1 MTNVF
6 LGIGG
11 NLGDRR
17 QMLRSA
23 VREIR
28 QVIDDVRVSALY
40 ESAAWGVTDQPA
52 FLNAVVRG
60 RTSLPP
66 LQLLDAM
73 QAIEHDLGRVREQR
87 WGPRA
92 IDIDILLYGTEI
104 IDEPRLSAPHP
115 YMTRRGFVL
124 RPLADLAA
132 GLTLPDGS
140 LVGEWLTTVA
150 QDDVRQIEGPGWADE
165 RDIEI
170 NDG

>member
-17 QMLRSA
+17 ATMRRA
-23 VREIR
+23 VAEIR
-28 QVIDDVRVSALY
+28 AVVEDVRVSSLY
-40 ESAAWGVTDQPA
+40 ETAAWGVTDQPS

-60 RTSLPP
+60 RTELKA
-66 LQLLDAM
+66 LELLEAM
-73 QAIEHDLGRVREQR
+73 QAIENQLGRVRTQH

-92 IDIDILLYGTEI
+92 IDIDILLYGSDV
-104 IDEPRLSAPHP
+104 IDVPRLKVPHP
-115 YMTRRGFVL
+115 YMAQRGFVL

-140 LVGEWLTTVA
+140 LVGELLTTID
-150 QDDVRQIEGPGWADE
+150 QDDLRQVEGLGWAD
-165 RDIEI
+165 
-170 NDG
+170 

>member
-17 QMLRSA
+17 ATMRRA
-23 VREIR
+23 VAEIR
-28 QVIDDVRVSALY
+28 AVVDDVRVSSLY
-40 ESAAWGVTDQPA
+40 ETAAWGVTDQPS

-60 RTSLPP
+60 RTELEA
-66 LQLLDAM
+66 LELLDAM
-73 QAIEHDLGRVREQR
+73 QTIENQLGRVRTQH

-92 IDIDILLYGTEI
+92 IDIDILLYGSDV
-104 IDEPRLSAPHP
+104 IDVPRLKVPHP
-115 YMTRRGFVL
+115 YMTQRGFVL

-140 LVGEWLTTVA
+140 LVGELLTTID
-150 QDDVRQIEGPGWADE
+150 QDDLRQIEGPGWAD
-165 RDIEI
+165 
-170 NDG
+170 

>member
-6 LGIGG
+6 LGLGG

-17 QMLRSA
+17 EMMGSA
-23 VREIR
+23 VAELRG
-28 QVIDDVRVSALY
+28 VIDDVRVSSLY

-66 LQLLDAM
+66 LELLDAT
-73 QAIEHDLGRVREQR
+73 QAIENDLGRVRER
-87 WGPRA
+87 HWGPRL
-92 IDIDILLYGTEI
+92 IDIDILLYGSEVI
-104 IDEPRLSAPHP
+104 NEPRLKVPHP
-115 YMTRRGFVL
+115 YMTQRGFVL

-140 LVGEWLTTVA
+140 LVGELLTTVD
-150 QDDVRQIEGPGWADE
+150 QNGLRRIEGPGWA
-165 RDIEI
+165 
-170 NDG
+170 G

>member
-17 QMLRSA
+17 ATMRSA
-23 VREIR
+23 VELIR
-28 QVIDDVRVSALY
+28 DVIDDVRVSSLY
-40 ESAAWGVTDQPA
+40 ETAAWGVTDQPS

-60 RTSLPP
+60 QTELPP
-66 LQLLDAM
+66 LDLLDAM
-73 QAIEHDLGRVREQR
+73 QSIENKLGRVRTQH

-92 IDIDILLYGTEI
+92 IDIDLLLYGSDV
-104 IDEPRLSAPHP
+104 IDEPRLTVPHP
-115 YMTRRGFVL
+115 YMSQRGFVL

-140 LVGEWLTTVA
+140 LVGELLTTIN
-150 QDDVRQIEGPGWADE
+150 QDDLRQIEGPSWAD
-165 RDIEI
+165 
-170 NDG
+170 

>member
-17 QMLRSA
+17 TTMRRA
-23 VREIR
+23 VAEIR
-28 QVIDDVRVSALY
+28 AVVEDVRVSSLY
-40 ESAAWGVTDQPA
+40 ETAAWGVTDQPS

-60 RTSLPP
+60 STGLNA
-66 LQLLDAM
+66 LDLLDAM
-73 QAIEHDLGRVREQR
+73 QAIENQLGRVRTQH

-92 IDIDILLYGTEI
+92 IDIDILLYGSDV
-104 IDEPRLSAPHP
+104 IDVPRLKVPHP
-115 YMTRRGFVL
+115 YMAQRGFVL

-140 LVGEWLTTVA
+140 LVGELLTTID
-150 QDDVRQIEGPGWADE
+150 QDDLRQIEGPGWAD
-165 RDIEI
+165 
-170 NDG
+170 